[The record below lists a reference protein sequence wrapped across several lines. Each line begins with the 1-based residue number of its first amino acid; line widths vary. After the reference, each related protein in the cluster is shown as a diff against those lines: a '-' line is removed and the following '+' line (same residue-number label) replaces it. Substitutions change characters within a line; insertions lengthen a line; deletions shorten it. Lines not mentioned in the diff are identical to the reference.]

1 MNATFTVGPLS
12 LDTVDPFQGQPGEVT
27 VLIFGVFINMEV
39 IQGISNCA
47 LSPHTYTKLYPKLQ
61 YAAVKWRKAMR
72 TLWITQISGLLGL
85 LENSGSESA

>member
-12 LDTVDPFQGQPGEVT
+12 LDTLDPFQGQLGEVT

-47 LSPHTYTKLYPKLQ
+47 LSPHTYTKL
-61 YAAVKWRKAMR
+61 
-72 TLWITQISGLLGL
+72 
-85 LENSGSESA
+85 